1 MKEKI
6 IVNIVIFNPGSSKH
20 LGDITMNQETN
31 LDKAL
36 EAIRNGEFVLV
47 FDDDDREGEVDM
59 IIASEFVTPK
69 SIATMRNDAGGLIC
83 NCLHADFCDA
93 IHLPF
98 MVDIMA
104 AATEKYPELAKL
116 APNDIPYDERSSF
129 SMFLDEHVL
138 RSLPQSFL
146 KITLDHQIDAIFV

>member
-1 MKEKI
+1 
-6 IVNIVIFNPGSSKH
+6 
-20 LGDITMNQETN
+20 MNQETN

-36 EAIRNGEFVLV
+36 EAIKNGQFVLV

-98 MVDIMA
+98 MVDIMKA
-104 AATEKYPELAKL
+104 ASEKFPELAEL
-116 APNDIPYDERSSF
+116 APTI
-129 SMFLDEHVL
+129 FLMMRDLHFLYGLIIENLSLVL
-138 RSLPQSFL
+138 
-146 KITLDHQIDAIFV
+146 QIMTGQ

>member
-1 MKEKI
+1 
-6 IVNIVIFNPGSSKH
+6 
-20 LGDITMNQETN
+20 MNQETN

-36 EAIRNGEFVLV
+36 EAINNGEFVLV
-47 FDDDDREGEVDM
+47 YDNDDREGEVDM

-98 MVDIMA
+98 MVDIMK
-104 AATEKYPELAKL
+104 AATTPPKQAPDTASQRSAHRRQYEDPMYRPWPFPPWFKYNCAAVRFPFYNRAAHWVFPK
-116 APNDIPYDERSSF
+116 S
-129 SMFLDEHVL
+129 
-138 RSLPQSFL
+138 
-146 KITLDHQIDAIFV
+146 